1 MKLIRGIHNLS
12 QAPQEGCVLTIGN
25 FDGVH
30 RGHRALL
37 QGLQEEGRKRN
48 LPVMVM
54 LFEPQ
59 PLELFATDK
68 APARLTRLREKLRYL
83 AECGVDY
90 VLCVRFD
97 RRFAALT
104 AQNFISDLLVKHLR
118 VKFLAVG
125 DDFRFGAGREGDFL
139 LLQKAG
145 MEYGFDITS
154 TQTFCEG
161 GVRISSTAV
170 RQALADDNL
179 ALAESLLGHPF
190 AISGRVVHGD
200 ELGRTIGFPTANVPL
215 RRQVSPVKGVYA
227 VEVLGLGEKPLPG
240 VANIGTRPTVAGI
253 RQQLEVHLLDVA
265 MDLYG
270 RHIQVVLRKKIRNE
284 QRFASLDELKAQI
297 ARDELTAREFFGLT
311 KPAQACYVIKPK
323 YGTENLMSD
332 YKSTLNLPETG
343 FPMRGDLAK
352 REPGMLARWT
362 DDDLYGIIRA
372 AKKGKKTFILHDGPP
387 YANGSIHI
395 GHSVN
400 KILKDII
407 IKSKGLSGYDSPYV
421 PGWDCHGLPIELKV
435 EQEYGK
441 PGEKFTAAEFRAKCR
456 EYAATQVDGQ
466 RKDFIRLGVLGDW
479 SHPYLT
485 MDFKTEANIIRA
497 LGKIIGNGHLH
508 KGAKP
513 VHWCVDCRSA
523 LAEAEVEYY
532 DKTSPS
538 IDVAFQAVDQDALK
552 TKFGVSNV
560 NGPISLVIWTTT
572 PWTLPANRAIS
583 IAPDSDY
590 ALVQIDGQAVILAKD
605 LVESVMQRIGVS
617 DYTIL
622 GTVKGAELELLRFTH
637 PFMDFDVPAIL
648 GDHVTLDA
656 GTGAVHT
663 APGHGPD
670 DYVIG
675 QKYGLETANPV
686 GPDGTYL
693 PGTYPTLDG
702 VNVFKANDIVIAL
715 LQEKGALL
723 HVEKMQHSY
732 PCCWRHKTPI
742 IFRATPQWF
751 VSMDQKGLRAQSLKE
766 IKGVQWIPDW
776 GQARIESMVA
786 NRPDWCISRQ
796 RTWGV
801 PMSLFVHKDT
811 EELHPRTLELMEE
824 VAKRVEV
831 DGIQAWWD
839 LDAKEILGDEAD
851 QYVKVPDTLDVW
863 FDSGSTHSSVVD
875 VRPEFAGHAADMY
888 LEGSDQ
894 HRGWFMSSLMISTAM
909 KGKAPYRQVLT
920 HGFTVDGQGR
930 KMSKSIGNTVS
941 PQDVMNK
948 LGADILRLWVASTDY
963 TGEMAVSDEIL
974 KRAADS
980 YRRIRNT
987 ARFLLA
993 NLNGFDPAKDM
1004 VKPEEMVVL
1013 DRWAVGCAKA
1023 AQEDILKA
1031 YEAYDFHE
1039 VVQRLMRFCSVEMGS
1054 FYLDI
1059 IKDRQYTA
1067 KADSVARR
1075 SCQTALYHIAEA
1087 LVRWMAPILSFTA
1100 DEVWGYLPGERE
1112 KYVFT
1117 GEWYEGLFGLAD
1129 SEAMNDA
1136 FWDELLKVR
1145 GEVNKVIEQAR
1156 ADKKVGGSLEA
1167 AVTLYAEPEL
1177 AAKLTALG
1185 DELRFVLL
1193 TSGATVADYND
1204 APADAQQSEVLKGL
1218 KVALSKAEGE
1228 KCPRCWHYTQDVGKV
1243 AEHAEICGRCVS
1255 NVAGDGEKRKFA

>member
-1 MKLIRGIHNLS
+1 
-12 QAPQEGCVLTIGN
+12 
-25 FDGVH
+25 
-30 RGHRALL
+30 
-37 QGLQEEGRKRN
+37 
-48 LPVMVM
+48 
-54 LFEPQ
+54 
-59 PLELFATDK
+59 
-68 APARLTRLREKLRYL
+68 
-83 AECGVDY
+83 
-90 VLCVRFD
+90 
-97 RRFAALT
+97 
-104 AQNFISDLLVKHLR
+104 
-118 VKFLAVG
+118 
-125 DDFRFGAGREGDFL
+125 
-139 LLQKAG
+139 
-145 MEYGFDITS
+145 
-154 TQTFCEG
+154 
-161 GVRISSTAV
+161 
-170 RQALADDNL
+170 
-179 ALAESLLGHPF
+179 
-190 AISGRVVHGD
+190 
-200 ELGRTIGFPTANVPL
+200 
-215 RRQVSPVKGVYA
+215 
-227 VEVLGLGEKPLPG
+227 
-240 VANIGTRPTVAGI
+240 
-253 RQQLEVHLLDVA
+253 
-265 MDLYG
+265 
-270 RHIQVVLRKKIRNE
+270 
-284 QRFASLDELKAQI
+284 
-297 ARDELTAREFFGLT
+297 
-311 KPAQACYVIKPK
+311 
-323 YGTENLMSD
+323 MSD
-332 YKSTLNLPETG
+332 FKSTLNLPETG

-407 IKSKGLSGYDSPYV
+407 VKSKGLAGYDSPYV

-466 RKDFIRLGVLGDW
+466 RQDFIRLGVLGDW

-538 IDVAFQAVDQDALK
+538 IHVAFKAMDAELIK
-552 TKFGVSNV
+552 AKFDAAQLS
-560 NGPISLVIWTTT
+560 GPVCLVIWTTT

-583 IAPDSDY
+583 LNAEFEYVLINFRGKNYIVA
-590 ALVQIDGQAVILAKD
+590 DGLFAAFIEKILPPVLENDAD
-605 LVESVMQRIGVS
+605 EAERVFIVEKK
-617 DYTIL
+617 
-622 GTVKGAELELLRFTH
+622 VKGSDLELMRFKH
-637 PFMDFDVPAIL
+637 PFMGFDVPAIL
-648 GDHVTLDA
+648 GEHVTLDA

-663 APGHGPD
+663 AGGHGPD
-670 DYVIG
+670 DYTIS
-675 QKYGLETANPV
+675 QKYGLEIANPV
-686 GPDGTYL
+686 GPDGVYL

-702 VNVFKANDIVIAL
+702 VNVFKANDIIVNL
-715 LQEKGALL
+715 LRENGSLL
-723 HVEKMQHSY
+723 HVEKLLHSY

-766 IKGVQWIPDW
+766 IKDVQWIPDW

-801 PMSLFVHKDT
+801 PMSLFVHKET
-811 EELHPRTLELMEE
+811 QELHPRTLELMEE
-824 VAKRVEV
+824 VAKRVEQ

-839 LDAKEILGDEAD
+839 LDPRDIMGDDAD
-851 QYVKVPDTLDVW
+851 VYEKVPDTLDVW

-974 KRAADS
+974 KRAADA

-1023 AQEDILKA
+1023 AQDDIVKA
-1031 YEAYDFHE
+1031 YDAYDFHE
-1039 VVQRLMRFCSVEMGS
+1039 VVQRLMRFCSIEMGS

-1087 LVRWMAPILSFTA
+1087 LVRWMAPIMSFTA
-1100 DEVWGYLPGERE
+1100 DEIWGYLPGARE

-1117 GEWYEGLFGLAD
+1117 GEWYDGLFGLA
-1129 SEAMNDA
+1129 ETETMNDA
-1136 FWDELLKVR
+1136 YWDALLKVR

-1185 DELRFVLL
+1185 EELRFVLL
-1193 TSGATVADYND
+1193 TSQAKVEDY
-1204 APADAQQSEVLKGL
+1204 ASAAADAQQSELLKGL
-1218 KVALSKAEGE
+1218 KVALAKAEGE
-1228 KCPRCWHYTQDVGKV
+1228 KCPRCWHYTTDIGKV